1 MTNMNILVNLPPGFF
16 SQAELAP
23 TWERLS
29 QMGTVRQTSHNT
41 ADEIRDDLAWA
52 NAIFMWSWPALTDD
66 LLDAA
71 PDLRF
76 RGHIDISQGAARVA
90 LSRGVPV
97 ALSRGGF
104 SPAVSEMALALILS
118 TLRKV
123 SDYHAQMR
131 AGAEMWVQ
139 NFPTDIDPLERELTG
154 RSVGIVGFGN
164 VGRRLGELLQPF
176 RPALRVYDPFV
187 PGEVLQAHNAVRVEL
202 DEMLRD
208 SDVVV
213 LCAASNPGTAH
224 LIGREQI
231 DLLRPHALFINVA
244 RAALVDTQALV
255 ERLQRGDLSAAIDVF
270 DSEPLARDAA
280 LRTLPNVYLTPHRA
294 GGTMASVAR
303 TLNWLIDDF
312 EAVLRG
318 EQQKHALTERML
330 PSLDA

>member
-1 MTNMNILVNLPPGFF
+1 MNILINLPPGFF
-16 SQAELAP
+16 QQPELTP
-23 TWERLS
+23 IWERLARL
-29 QMGTVRQTSHNT
+29 GTLRQTSHNA

-52 NAIFMWSWPALTDD
+52 DALFMWSWPALSDD
-66 LLDAA
+66 LLNNAA
-71 PDLRF
+71 NLKF

-90 LSRGVPV
+90 LSRDVPLS
-97 ALSRGGF
+97 LSRGGF
-104 SPAVSEMALALILS
+104 SPAVSEIALALILS

-131 AGAEMWVQ
+131 ASAEPWVK

-154 RSVGIVGFGN
+154 RSVGLVGFGN

-176 RPALRVYDPFV
+176 RPELRVYDPFV
-187 PGEVLQAHNAVRVEL
+187 PGDVLQAHNATRVEL

-224 LIGREQI
+224 LIGRKEI
-231 DLLRPHALFINVA
+231 ELLRPHAVFINVA

-255 ERLQRGDLSAAIDVF
+255 ERLQRGDLFAAIDVF
-270 DSEPLARDAA
+270 DSEPLERDAV
-280 LRTLPNVYLTPHRA
+280 LRTLPNAYLTPHRA

-312 EAVLRG
+312 EAVLAG
-318 EQQKHALTERML
+318 KEQKHALVERML

>member
-1 MTNMNILVNLPPGFF
+1 MNILVNLPSGFF

-29 QMGTVRQTSHNT
+29 QLGTVRQTSHNT
-41 ADEIRDDLAWA
+41 ADEIRADLVWA
-52 NAIFMWSWPALTDD
+52 DAVFMWSWPALTDD
-66 LLDAA
+66 LLNNS
-71 PDLRF
+71 PNLKF
-76 RGHIDISQGAARVA
+76 RGHIDISQGAARLA

-131 AGAEMWVQ
+131 AGSEPWVES
-139 NFPTDIDPLERELTG
+139 FPTDIDPLERELTG

-176 RPALRVYDPFV
+176 HPVLRVYDPFV
-187 PGEVLQAHNAVRVEL
+187 PGEVLQAHNAMRVEL

-231 DLLRPHALFINVA
+231 ALLRPHAVFINVA
-244 RAALVDTQALV
+244 RAALVDTQSLV
-255 ERLQRGDLSAAIDVF
+255 ERLQRGDLFAAIDVF
-270 DSEPLARDAA
+270 DSEPLDRDAV
-280 LRTLPNVYLTPHRA
+280 LRTLPNAYLTPHRA

-312 EAVLRG
+312 EAGLEGRAL
-318 EQQKHALTERML
+318 QHALMERML

>member
-1 MTNMNILVNLPPGFF
+1 MNILVNLPSGFF

-29 QMGTVRQTSHNT
+29 QLGTVRQTSYNT
-41 ADEIRDDLAWA
+41 ADEIRADLTWA
-52 NAIFMWSWPALTDD
+52 DAVFMWSWPALTDD
-66 LLDAA
+66 LLDNA
-71 PDLRF
+71 PNLKF
-76 RGHIDISQGAARVA
+76 RGHIDISQGAARLA

-131 AGAEMWVQ
+131 AGSEPWVES
-139 NFPTDIDPLERELTG
+139 FPTDIDPLERELTG

-176 RPALRVYDPFV
+176 HPVLRVYDPFV
-187 PGEVLQAHNAVRVEL
+187 PGEVLQAHNAMRVEL

-231 DLLRPHALFINVA
+231 ALLRPHAVFINVA
-244 RAALVDTQALV
+244 RAALVDTQSLV
-255 ERLQRGDLSAAIDVF
+255 ERLQRGDLFAAIDVF
-270 DSEPLARDAA
+270 DSEPLDRDAV
-280 LRTLPNVYLTPHRA
+280 LRTLPNANLTPHRA

-312 EAVLRG
+312 EAVLAGRAL
-318 EQQKHALTERML
+318 QHALMERML

>member
-1 MTNMNILVNLPPGFF
+1 MNILINLPSGFF
-16 SQAELAP
+16 QQAELVP
-23 TWERLS
+23 TWERLA
-29 QMGTVRQTSHNT
+29 QLGAVRQTSHNN

-52 NAIFMWSWPALTDD
+52 DAVFMWSWPALTDD
-66 LLDAA
+66 LLDHA
-71 PDLRF
+71 LNLKF
-76 RGHIDISQGAARVA
+76 RGHIDISQGAARLA
-90 LSRGVPV
+90 LARGVPV

-131 AGAEMWVQ
+131 AGSEPWVQ

-187 PGEVLQAHNAVRVEL
+187 PGDVLQAHNAMRVDL

-208 SDVVV
+208 SEVVV

-224 LIGREQI
+224 LIGREQLA
-231 DLLRPHALFINVA
+231 LLRPHAVFINVA

-255 ERLQRGDLSAAIDVF
+255 ERLQRSDLFAAIDVF

-280 LRTLPNVYLTPHRA
+280 LRALPNAYLTPHRA

-312 EAVLRG
+312 EAVLAG
-318 EQQKHALTERML
+318 EQQKYALTEHML